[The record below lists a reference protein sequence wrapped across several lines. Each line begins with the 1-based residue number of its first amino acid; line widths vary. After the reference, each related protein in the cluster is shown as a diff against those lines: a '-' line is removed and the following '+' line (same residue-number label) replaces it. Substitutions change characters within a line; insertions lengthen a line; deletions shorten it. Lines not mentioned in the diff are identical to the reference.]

1 MRQALSLILT
11 FGMLASLTMAAPDT
25 AVITSQILAMSVGT
39 NIELRLM
46 TKEKLRGARGT
57 GSTTGFTL
65 VNPKL
70 GDRQIHFDEIQSVK
84 LYVVKSHTTRNIL
97 IGVGITIGALA
108 IIGAILERCGSL
120 GCHPT
125 QGAVPIGVNY

>member
-11 FGMLASLTMAAPDT
+11 FGMLTSLTMAAPDT
-25 AVITSQILAMSVGT
+25 AGVTTQINAMSVGT
-39 NIELRLM
+39 NIELRLK

-57 GSTTGFTL
+57 GSPTGFTL

-97 IGVGITIGALA
+97 IGVGIALGALA
-108 IIGAILERCGSL
+108 ITGAILLRCGPL
-120 GCHPT
+120 GCHPN
-125 QGAVPIGVNY
+125 QGPVSVGVNY